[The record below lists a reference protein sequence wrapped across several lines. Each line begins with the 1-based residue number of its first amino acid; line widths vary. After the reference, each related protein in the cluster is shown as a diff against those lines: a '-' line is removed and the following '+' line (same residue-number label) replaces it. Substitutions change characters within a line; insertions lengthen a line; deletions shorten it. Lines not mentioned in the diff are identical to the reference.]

1 MVTAMVMLKVKR
13 DRVHQVAGQLADI
26 KGITEV
32 YSISGRYDLAVII
45 RVKTNEELEAVVT
58 DRMLKV
64 EDILD
69 SETHIA
75 FRVYSRHD
83 LDAMF
88 SIGAD

>member
-13 DRVHQVAGQLADI
+13 DRVHQVAGRLADI

-88 SIGAD
+88 SIGAE